1 MAQPCPFKVGDHIL
15 IKAWTL
21 GSTSSVTSVAVKVTR
36 VVLPDL
42 LLVEYVRVKGDVV
55 QVGQG
60 RIQMSDIKEY
70 NSITLEQ
77 YQCFQNMEEH
87 HE

>member
-1 MAQPCPFKVGDHIL
+1 MVQPCPFKVGDYIL

-21 GSTSSVTSVAVKVTR
+21 EGTSSVTSVAVKITR
-36 VVLPDL
+36 VALPDL

-60 RIQMSDIKEY
+60 RIQVSDIKEY
-70 NSITLEQ
+70 NFITSEQ
-77 YQCFQNMEEH
+77 YRCFQNMEGS
-87 HE
+87 